1 MLMRETVACSR
12 LKRKDLSAAGWK
24 AVLSAVLR
32 LTVWT
37 VLMR

>member
-1 MLMRETVACSR
+1 